1 MIKLRWFGHSF
12 WKITTDKLTIVIDPF
27 TDIGY
32 NMDIDVSADVLLSSH
47 DHFDH
52 NNIELIK
59 GSPLVLREPG
69 IFEHAG
75 STFELIQVWH
85 DKEHGKQRG
94 KNLLMKFTVGG
105 KTFLHCG
112 DLGHIPSPEI
122 IEKLNNID
130 VLLLPVGGVFTI
142 DAKEAT
148 KLVELIKPKIIFPMH
163 YATPAL
169 NFELA
174 PIDDFLEY
182 YENILRFDKAEIE
195 LIDDYFFS
203 NQFTIMVLNYE

>member
-1 MIKLRWFGHSF
+1 MIKMKWFGHSF
-12 WKITTDKLTIVIDPF
+12 WKITTDKISIVIDPF

-32 NMDIDVSADVLLSSH
+32 NMDIDITADVLLSSH

-52 NNIELIK
+52 NNIDLIK
-59 GSPLVLREPG
+59 GNPLVLKEEG
-69 IFEHAG
+69 IFSHAG

-85 DKEHGKQRG
+85 DKEKGTQRG
-94 KNLLMKFTVGG
+94 KNLLMKFTAGG

-122 IEKLNNID
+122 INKIKNID

-142 DAKEAT
+142 DAKEAI
-148 KLVELIKPKIIFPMH
+148 KLVDLIKPKVIFPIH
-163 YATPAL
+163 YKTPAL

-174 PIDDFLEY
+174 PVDDFLSHYDNIEY
-182 YENILRFDKAEIE
+182 FDKPEIE
-195 LIDDYFFS
+195 LNDDIFS
-203 NQFTIMVLNYE
+203 ANQYTVRVLNYE